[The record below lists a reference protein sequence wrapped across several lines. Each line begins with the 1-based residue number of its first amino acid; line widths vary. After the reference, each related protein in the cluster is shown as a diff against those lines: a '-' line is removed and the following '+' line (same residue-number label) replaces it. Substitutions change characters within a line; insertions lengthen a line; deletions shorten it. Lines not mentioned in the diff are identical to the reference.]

1 MTYENCP
8 MGNVGAEFVYMPK
21 SDDSHYVD
29 GILLS
34 NDKEVGKV
42 KGTYSGKGKN
52 YLDADFTLE
61 RLPMDLINGFFP
73 EQLVGL
79 KGFGEGTLSV
89 EGPLRTPDING
100 EIYMDSCY
108 LFSDPYGVQMRF
120 ANDPVRIVNSKFL
133 FENFEMFANN
143 ANSLDI
149 SGSLDISKID
159 RMMLDVKMQAHN
171 LELID
176 AKENA
181 RSEVFGKVFVNY
193 AGIMRGPLDNLFMRG
208 KLDVLGN
215 TDMTYVLGESQVATE
230 NQLDGLVKFINF
242 ADSTQDVVKKPKLQG
257 LDMGMSVSVDESA
270 HILCSF
276 KEDRTNNIDLMGGGD
291 LMMSYTPV
299 KGLQLTGR
307 YTLGNGQMR
316 YSLPVIP
323 LRTFNIQEGSYLD
336 FTGEPMNPTLNIK
349 ATENVKTTVSSSSS
363 SERSVDFV
371 CGVKLTKTLE
381 KPGIQFVVEAP
392 NDMTVQDELNTLTD
406 EGRSKV
412 AITMLASGMYLADGN
427 TSSFSMN
434 SALSAFL
441 NSQINNITGSA
452 MQSMG
457 LNLGMTVDNT
467 TTSAGSIHTDYNFQF
482 SKRLWNNRLN
492 VVIGGKI
499 SSGADLNES
508 TNTEN
513 TFFDNVELQ
522 YRLGKVSSK
531 YITLFYNNN
540 TYDWLEGQIGEYG
553 VGVLWRKKVDHL
565 KDLFKFSTKVAPAPS
580 AKEKA
585 QPVVKGK

>member
-1 MTYENCP
+1 M
-8 MGNVGAEFVYMPK
+8 
-21 SDDSHYVD
+21 
-29 GILLS
+29 
-34 NDKEVGKV
+34 
-42 KGTYSGKGKN
+42 
-52 YLDADFTLE
+52 
-61 RLPMDLINGFFP
+61 
-73 EQLVGL
+73 
-79 KGFGEGTLSV
+79 
-89 EGPLRTPDING
+89 
-100 EIYMDSCY
+100 
-108 LFSDPYGVQMRF
+108 
-120 ANDPVRIVNSKFL
+120 
-133 FENFEMFANN
+133 
-143 ANSLDI
+143 
-149 SGSLDISKID
+149 
-159 RMMLDVKMQAHN
+159 
-171 LELID
+171 
-176 AKENA
+176 
-181 RSEVFGKVFVNY
+181 
-193 AGIMRGPLDNLFMRG
+193 
-208 KLDVLGN
+208 
-215 TDMTYVLGESQVATE
+215 
-230 NQLDGLVKFINF
+230 
-242 ADSTQDVVKKPKLQG
+242 
-257 LDMGMSVSVDESA
+257 
-270 HILCSF
+270 
-276 KEDRTNNIDLMGGGD
+276 
-291 LMMSYTPV
+291 
-299 KGLQLTGR
+299 
-307 YTLGNGQMR
+307 
-316 YSLPVIP
+316 
-323 LRTFNIQEGSYLD
+323 
-336 FTGEPMNPTLNIK
+336 
-349 ATENVKTTVSSSSS
+349 
-363 SERSVDFV
+363 
-371 CGVKLTKTLE
+371 TKTLE

-412 AITMLASGMYLADGN
+412 AITMLASGMYLADSN

-565 KDLFKFSTKVAPAPS
+565 KDLFKFSTKVASAPS
-580 AKEKA
+580 VKEKA

>member
-1 MTYENCP
+1 
-8 MGNVGAEFVYMPK
+8 
-21 SDDSHYVD
+21 
-29 GILLS
+29 
-34 NDKEVGKV
+34 
-42 KGTYSGKGKN
+42 
-52 YLDADFTLE
+52 
-61 RLPMDLINGFFP
+61 
-73 EQLVGL
+73 
-79 KGFGEGTLSV
+79 
-89 EGPLRTPDING
+89 
-100 EIYMDSCY
+100 
-108 LFSDPYGVQMRF
+108 
-120 ANDPVRIVNSKFL
+120 
-133 FENFEMFANN
+133 
-143 ANSLDI
+143 
-149 SGSLDISKID
+149 
-159 RMMLDVKMQAHN
+159 
-171 LELID
+171 
-176 AKENA
+176 
-181 RSEVFGKVFVNY
+181 
-193 AGIMRGPLDNLFMRG
+193 
-208 KLDVLGN
+208 
-215 TDMTYVLGESQVATE
+215 
-230 NQLDGLVKFINF
+230 
-242 ADSTQDVVKKPKLQG
+242 
-257 LDMGMSVSVDESA
+257 
-270 HILCSF
+270 
-276 KEDRTNNIDLMGGGD
+276 
-291 LMMSYTPV
+291 MMSYTPV

-580 AKEKA
+580 VKEKA

>member
-1 MTYENCP
+1 
-8 MGNVGAEFVYMPK
+8 
-21 SDDSHYVD
+21 
-29 GILLS
+29 
-34 NDKEVGKV
+34 
-42 KGTYSGKGKN
+42 
-52 YLDADFTLE
+52 
-61 RLPMDLINGFFP
+61 
-73 EQLVGL
+73 
-79 KGFGEGTLSV
+79 
-89 EGPLRTPDING
+89 
-100 EIYMDSCY
+100 
-108 LFSDPYGVQMRF
+108 
-120 ANDPVRIVNSKFL
+120 
-133 FENFEMFANN
+133 
-143 ANSLDI
+143 
-149 SGSLDISKID
+149 
-159 RMMLDVKMQAHN
+159 
-171 LELID
+171 
-176 AKENA
+176 
-181 RSEVFGKVFVNY
+181 
-193 AGIMRGPLDNLFMRG
+193 
-208 KLDVLGN
+208 
-215 TDMTYVLGESQVATE
+215 
-230 NQLDGLVKFINF
+230 
-242 ADSTQDVVKKPKLQG
+242 
-257 LDMGMSVSVDESA
+257 
-270 HILCSF
+270 
-276 KEDRTNNIDLMGGGD
+276 
-291 LMMSYTPV
+291 MMSYTPV

>member
-1 MTYENCP
+1 
-8 MGNVGAEFVYMPK
+8 
-21 SDDSHYVD
+21 
-29 GILLS
+29 
-34 NDKEVGKV
+34 
-42 KGTYSGKGKN
+42 
-52 YLDADFTLE
+52 
-61 RLPMDLINGFFP
+61 
-73 EQLVGL
+73 
-79 KGFGEGTLSV
+79 
-89 EGPLRTPDING
+89 
-100 EIYMDSCY
+100 
-108 LFSDPYGVQMRF
+108 
-120 ANDPVRIVNSKFL
+120 
-133 FENFEMFANN
+133 
-143 ANSLDI
+143 
-149 SGSLDISKID
+149 
-159 RMMLDVKMQAHN
+159 
-171 LELID
+171 
-176 AKENA
+176 
-181 RSEVFGKVFVNY
+181 
-193 AGIMRGPLDNLFMRG
+193 
-208 KLDVLGN
+208 
-215 TDMTYVLGESQVATE
+215 
-230 NQLDGLVKFINF
+230 
-242 ADSTQDVVKKPKLQG
+242 
-257 LDMGMSVSVDESA
+257 
-270 HILCSF
+270 
-276 KEDRTNNIDLMGGGD
+276 
-291 LMMSYTPV
+291 
-299 KGLQLTGR
+299 
-307 YTLGNGQMR
+307 MR

-323 LRTFNIQEGSYLD
+323 LKTFNIQEGSYLD

-392 NDMTVQDELNTLTD
+392 NDITVQDELNTLTD

-565 KDLFKFSTKVAPAPS
+565 KDLFKFSTKVASAPS